1 MSYLSDQDYN
11 FIYSNSP
18 RICVD
23 LLIKKDI
30 KILLTKRDIEPFKG
44 YWHTPG
50 GRIKFRETIEDA
62 IKRIAKTEINCNE
75 IKIGKLLGIV
85 ELLDE
90 YQLENPRHSITM
102 FYEVFA
108 DCEGNYFDKFPD
120 NTIPQHKQFLESHIN
135 MPYIPYTT

>member
-1 MSYLSDQDYN
+1 MSYLSDKDYN

-23 LLIKKDI
+23 LLIKKDG

-50 GRIKFRETIEDA
+50 GRIKFRETIEYA
-62 IKRIAKTEINCNE
+62 IKRIAKVEINCDD
-75 IKIGKLLGIV
+75 IKIGKLLGVV

-90 YQLENPRHSITM
+90 YQQGNHRHSITM
-102 FYEVFA
+102 FYEVFTK
-108 DCEGNYFDKFPD
+108 CEGDYFDILPE
-120 NTIPQHKQFLESHIN
+120 NTIPQHKKFIEEL
-135 MPYIPYTT
+135 

>member
-1 MSYLSDQDYN
+1 MKDLVNYLSDKDYN

-18 RICVD
+18 RVCID
-23 LLIKKDI
+23 LFIKKDD

-62 IKRIAKTEINCNE
+62 IKRIAKVEIKCDD
-75 IKIGKLLGIV
+75 IKIGKMLGIV

-90 YQLENPRHSITM
+90 YQDSNPRHSITM
-102 FYEVFA
+102 YYEVFTS
-108 DCEGNYFDKFPD
+108 CEGNYFNECPE
-120 NTIPQHKQFLESHIN
+120 NTIPQQKKFIESIL
-135 MPYIPYTT
+135 